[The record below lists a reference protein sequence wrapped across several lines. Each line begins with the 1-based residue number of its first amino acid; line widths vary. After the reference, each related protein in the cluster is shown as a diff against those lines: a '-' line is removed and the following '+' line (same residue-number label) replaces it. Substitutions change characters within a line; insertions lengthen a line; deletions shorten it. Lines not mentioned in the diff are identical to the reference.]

1 VVVQEDGKPDT
12 LCLYVQK
19 TKQKQTILGVK
30 SEMTHEAERYW
41 ESDTTDVAI
50 EKVTTY
56 TQNAEDKTE
65 RLSMVSE

>member
-1 VVVQEDGKPDT
+1 
-12 LCLYVQK
+12 
-19 TKQKQTILGVK
+19 
-30 SEMTHEAERYW
+30 MTHEAERYW